1 MFTDLFIQLEEY
13 FVNNTYYSVFYLI
26 AFIILAWLIGY
37 AMCEKRYRSLLD
49 DVLNVIETPGIKLEA
64 KEDIVIKL
72 LKEEK

>member
-26 AFIILAWLIGY
+26 AFILLAWMIGY
-37 AMCEKRYRSLLD
+37 AMCEKHYRLLIT
-49 DVLNVIETPGIKLEA
+49 DVLNVIDTPGIKPEA

-72 LKEEK
+72 LKEEL